1 MFHARYSRTR
11 ASRRTTSKVPPVFIS
26 IGVFLLRLSAILR
39 NGAPDLAR
47 PGRIRVIYSGRT
59 FRHKTHNGGIP
70 ALGGRSCRR
79 SITSSQLASR
89 ICLGGAA
96 LLTLLSPKRRKKTRP
111 SFAPA
116 ETDMLERD
124 PRTFPVTPSRVQ
136 ASSRRSSP
144 RLARRSSY

>member
-1 MFHARYSRTR
+1 VAASTPELLETATGIRFVPFRPDECFTRDTR
-11 ASRRTTSKVPPVFIS
+11 ALALPGERRPKSR
-26 IGVFLLRLSAILR
+26 
-39 NGAPDLAR
+39 R